1 MKTENLSIGLRALYH
16 AIEWLTVFLILLI
29 FAVQIITPLYAV
41 RVGRADSFLQ
51 QLQWLPYRPG
61 VLALG
66 VMLAAVGTILSK
78 CSHEVDSGFL
88 PQQLAVIFIGGRTV
102 QCLGADLPAELRQNR
117 SVCDRG
123 YGGRPA
129 LSPAKALSERHDR
142 GVPFSAT
149 WTPLPALS
157 MP

>member
-1 MKTENLSIGLRALYH
+1 MKTENLSIGLRVLYH

-78 CSHEVDSGFL
+78 APTRWTAAF
-88 PQQLAVIFIGGRTV
+88 
-102 QCLGADLPAELRQNR
+102 
-117 SVCDRG
+117 
-123 YGGRPA
+123 
-129 LSPAKALSERHDR
+129 SPAAAGSYIYWRACCT
-142 GVPFSAT
+142 VPRR
-149 WTPLPALS
+149 
-157 MP
+157 

>member
-1 MKTENLSIGLRALYH
+1 MKTENLSIGLRVLYH

-88 PQQLAVIFIGGRTV
+88 SRRRSSSRTATRSL
-102 QCLGADLPAELRQNR
+102 CLR
-117 SVCDRG
+117 SWIWWTTR
-123 YGGRPA
+123 A
-129 LSPAKALSERHDR
+129 LSGR
-142 GVPFSAT
+142 SAF
-149 WTPLPALS
+149 
-157 MP
+157 